1 MSDILTTLLDPLT
14 NDQGLRFR
22 CSCSWDEMELL
33 RERFTQLQTQSQKHD
48 TDVTL
53 PDVIEYYATQATPE
67 GHPVTIATEGGQTHE
82 ARATEITFTLQFPIV
97 MWERDGNLIYWAG
110 DGITG
115 AIPGLLLIGKEPPE
129 WRAFADAL
137 NARNRRLGV
146 PHPLKQPKSKRALA
160 AWTQPKPLKADSY
173 PIQTGQE
180 VDALSRAASDGRTNR
195 NWKRDDQCS
204 ALVHYAPG
212 HSHYVQVPLMPE
224 EVSDGAAIDAL
235 ERLVRD
241 MDADCVFAILYVW
254 RLLLPPIPLPPNQY
268 ASVWIDLDDVASR
281 VWPRRPKN
289 AQERRERRK
298 RVYDYLLFV
307 ARTRVVGR
315 RSGVYRDKDTGKELS
330 TSVGTPLWA
339 IGRLEWLDGAFAL
352 DPISPESLPVR
363 MELVCTDEWKRLAA
377 NPNTCQY
384 LPYGELLG
392 GIPGDRVT
400 GAWARV
406 IGLALANHWRR
417 NPRETLAG
425 MRWPTRRELLQ
436 RFTPKLAPSHEV
448 MEGPHPMRAIT
459 YWHGAL
465 QELCNRGFLA
475 REGEAARK
483 IAEMKNVGSRYGW
496 QDKWLDEHV
505 DLRPGP
511 KERPHLEQLASAM
524 PMLRPRELSPAK
536 RPRTARKKP

>member
-1 MSDILTTLLDPLT
+1 MSEDYMPTILI
-14 NDQGLRFR
+14 
-22 CSCSWDEMELL
+22 
-33 RERFTQLQTQSQKHD
+33 RESD
-48 TDVTL
+48 S
-53 PDVIEYYATQATPE
+53 PE
-67 GHPVTIATEGGQTHE
+67 GPW
-82 ARATEITFTLQFPIV
+82 TEIAVTPIEHIRELVTFTDRNPELA
-97 MWERDGNLIYWAG
+97 EAAKAG
-110 DGITG
+110 D
-115 AIPGLLLIGKEPPE
+115 AQ
-129 WRAFADAL
+129 A
-137 NARNRRLGV
+137 RRLLARLSKTTERIRDELEQFGPAPQAV
-146 PHPLKQPKSKRALA
+146 HHFVALEPELMRRIAALKKALA